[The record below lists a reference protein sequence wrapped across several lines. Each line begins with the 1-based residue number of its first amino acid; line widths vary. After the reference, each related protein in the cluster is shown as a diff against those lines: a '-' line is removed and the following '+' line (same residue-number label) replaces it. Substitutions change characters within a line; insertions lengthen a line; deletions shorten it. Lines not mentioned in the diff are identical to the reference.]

1 MYAWAMTA
9 SDEVTR
15 YHAARADVYDE
26 TASYLDREAE
36 ALREPIKARY
46 RELFKGRDVL
56 EVACGS
62 GYWTRVLAGVA
73 ASVFAFDINA
83 EILQKAV
90 ERCAGLPN
98 VTFRIADAYTFL
110 GVPTGFDAAV
120 AIFWYSH
127 IPRANI
133 PQFLDALC
141 RVLAP
146 GALVMFIDQLPYEP
160 AFRTMNEAG
169 NVLPEGRALPAGR
182 TFSVIK
188 NFPTEA
194 ELRASI
200 TPFGEDIAYTARP
213 AEGNWEIV
221 WRVRDRRQGSR

>member
-1 MYAWAMTA
+1 
-9 SDEVTR
+9 VTR
-15 YHAARADVYDE
+15 YYAARADVYDE
-26 TASYLDREAE
+26 TAGYLDREAE

-62 GYWTRVLAGVA
+62 GYWTRVLAEVA
-73 ASVFAFDINA
+73 ASVFAFDINT
-83 EILQKAV
+83 ECLQKAA
-90 ERCAGLPN
+90 ERCAGFTNL
-98 VTFRIADAYTFL
+98 TLRIADAYTFL

-127 IPRANI
+127 IPKANI
-133 PQFLDALC
+133 PQFLNAFC
-141 RVLAP
+141 GVLAP

-160 AFRTMNEAG
+160 AVRTTDESG
-169 NVLPEGRALPAGR
+169 NVLEERTLPGGR

-194 ELRASI
+194 ELRAAI
-200 TPFGEDIAYTARP
+200 EPFGADISYTTRP
-213 AEGNWEIV
+213 AEGNWEVV
-221 WRVRDRRQGSR
+221 WRVRDRRQGSD

>member
-1 MYAWAMTA
+1 VT

-15 YHAARADVYDE
+15 YYAARADVYDE
-26 TASYLDREAE
+26 TAGYFEEEAE
-36 ALREPIKARY
+36 VLREPIKARY

-62 GYWTRVLAGVA
+62 GYWTRVLGETA
-73 ASVFAFDINA
+73 ASVFAFDINM

-90 ERCAGLPN
+90 ERCAGLTN

-127 IPRANI
+127 IPKANI
-133 PQFLDALC
+133 RQFLNALC
-141 RVLAP
+141 GVLAP
-146 GALVMFIDQLPYEP
+146 GALVMFCDQLPYEP
-160 AFRTMNEAG
+160 SVRVTDEHG
-169 NVLPEGRALPAGR
+169 DVLEERKLPDGR

-194 ELRASI
+194 ELRAAI
-200 TPFGEDIAYTARP
+200 APFGDDFAYSINTAK
-213 AEGNWEIV
+213 GNWEVI
-221 WRVRDRRQGSR
+221 WRVKGRE